1 MSVSDGRNPKNLEG
15 RPEEENNSFRPREF
29 FWDSVTL
36 YVVSVIFALAAVD
49 ALTEFIRGSNVS
61 CLVAPADNC
70 SDKFSDSLNDYVRE
84 FCSAYVPS
92 TEFFPAFIFVHALLI
107 AIPHYLWLN
116 HYGGNFDFFFAQ
128 ASLLDRLRDEKTGKY
143 SGNNRL
149 ILQQLTTAFS
159 TYKKNWMFVL
169 YLVKLSVQLL
179 ITLAGLII
187 TIAVFT
193 DFKTTF
199 YCPENLNNNDPEF
212 WPLNKRVICVF
223 KSLRLFGAIQTAN
236 LILLCLLTNA
246 LIWSLLWCLSAHPTE
261 LGSQKEARF
270 SFETGIAPDFYVP
283 PLQLISCLL
292 NFPFQSI
299 TRTLSRFLTSL
310 PIPTLVGP
318 KISTNLD
325 FMVMKLFRTDS
336 GLGHVFREMQV
347 LQWIKEKED
356 HEQGIV
362 ELHKSQQASKVMAD
376 GCKCHFSVF
385 LARSLLPSFLHSL
398 HPPLL
403 FFFLPLSVPPS
414 LLPSPALFFFLSY
427 MHSSLPPSLLP
438 YFHPSMLYFFLF
450 CMCSSF
456 PPSLAS
462 SLPPSLPRSLLPS
475 LRRSIE

>member
-1 MSVSDGRNPKNLEG
+1 MSTSDGRNPKNLEG

-29 FWDSVTL
+29 FWDNVTL

-49 ALTEFIRGSNVS
+49 VLTEFIRGSNVS
-61 CLVAPADNC
+61 CLVALADNS
-70 SDKFSDSLNDYVRE
+70 SDKYTDSLNDYVRE

-92 TEFFPAFIFVHALLI
+92 TELFPAYIFVHALLV

-116 HYGGNFDFFFAQ
+116 HYGGNFDYFFAQ

-143 SGNNRL
+143 SENNRL
-149 ILQQLTTAFS
+149 ILQQLTTAFA
-159 TYKKNWMFVL
+159 THKKNWMFGL
-169 YLVKLSVQLL
+169 YVVKLSIQLL

-187 TIAVFT
+187 TIVVFT

-199 YCPENLNNNDPEF
+199 YCPENLNNNNDPEF
-212 WPLNKRVICVF
+212 WPFSERVICVF
-223 KSLRLFGAIQTAN
+223 KSLRLFGNIRMAN
-236 LILLCLLTNA
+236 IILLCLLTNA
-246 LIWSLLWCLSAHPTE
+246 LAWSLLWCLSPHRAE

-283 PLQLISCLL
+283 PFQLSSCLL
-292 NFPFQSI
+292 NFPLQSI
-299 TRTLSRFLTSL
+299 SHPLYRFLASL
-310 PIPTLVGP
+310 PIPIFVGP

-376 GCKCHFSVF
+376 GCKCHFSVLCVRF
-385 LARSLLPSFLHSL
+385 
-398 HPPLL
+398 
-403 FFFLPLSVPPS
+403 
-414 LLPSPALFFFLSY
+414 
-427 MHSSLPPSLLP
+427 LPPSFTLSQLSILQ
-438 YFHPSMLYFFLF
+438 HL
-450 CMCSSF
+450 
-456 PPSLAS
+456 S
-462 SLPPSLPRSLLPS
+462 SLFP
-475 LRRSIE
+475 I